1 MSNLPTMFDLP
12 PSSETAST
20 LNDYIQPNLGH
31 ALRIWWAYY
40 WPTTLITLVS
50 SFLLGLVVRILWQNF
65 IVSAKPLIFVTK
77 YGAYVISYVVAF
89 FMIRYVLGKTFLHFR
104 VGLVS
109 SAEISPSQMLKRTFA
124 RTLRV
129 WWIFTWRTVV
139 YGLLAFALVLYPM
152 GMFVGLFNP
161 GTLFSTVFFWL
172 LGTAIGGAI
181 ALFVI
186 YSNILDEDIGDF
198 RVVLLPRQDAVPGS
212 NPLASDPAPLG

>member
-1 MSNLPTMFDLP
+1 MSNLPTMFEP
-12 PSSETAST
+12 SPSSDPASA

-50 SFLLGLVVRILWQNF
+50 SFLLGVLARVLWQNF
-65 IVSAKPLIFVTK
+65 IISARPLMLVTK
-77 YGAYVISYVVAF
+77 YGAYVISYTVAF
-89 FMIRYVLGKTFLHFR
+89 FMIRYVLGKTFRHFR
-104 VGLVS
+104 VGL
-109 SAEISPSQMLKRTFA
+109 ISNADPAMRKMLEPTLKRTV
-124 RTLRV
+124 RV

-139 YGLLAFALVLYPM
+139 YGILAFVLVLYPM
-152 GMFVGLFNP
+152 GMFVGIFNP
-161 GTLFSTVFFWL
+161 GLLFSTLFFWL

-198 RVVLLPRQDAVPGS
+198 RVALLPRQNAVS
-212 NPLASDPAPLG
+212 AQNPLASVPAPLG